1 MRSRKLFLGCFVI
14 FFSALIFCMPFVAH
28 TEAAYPEKPITM
40 IVVNSAGGGVDGL
53 NRAIASRLEKIL
65 GVPMVVKNETGSGG
79 RKGSISLFK
88 STPDGYTIG
97 MPHFA
102 AFLYDKV
109 LAGRELPIDY
119 EKFEVLM
126 RADTTE
132 FFILV
137 NKNSPY
143 KSIQD
148 FKMAGKP
155 IKFAGSGV
163 GNPSWLQPTALAS
176 VVGFKIGFVTGHKNL
191 REGALALARGD
202 VDASTGSFTHFRGVL
217 DDVRPLLYIS
227 GRKSNNLPK
236 VQNIVE
242 AGYPKLANLGVPWV
256 FAAPPGT
263 PKDKLKV
270 LRTALTKVATSD
282 EFLTWA
288 RSRGYNPSSQG
299 PEEFW
304 KSFAGMEQV
313 YIGMKPFMKKK

>member
-1 MRSRKLFLGCFVI
+1 MRSKKLFLGCFVI

-109 LAGRELPIDY
+109 LAGRKLPIDY

-176 VVGFKIGFVTGHKNL
+176 VVGFKISFVTGHKNL
-191 REGALALARGD
+191 REGALASLTFVECSMTFARLSIFP
-202 VDASTGSFTHFRGVL
+202 VENPTTCQKSRI
-217 DDVRPLLYIS
+217 LLRQAIRSWPTSVYP
-227 GRKSNNLPK
+227 GFLRLLQALPK
-236 VQNIVE
+236 TN
-242 AGYPKLANLGVPWV
+242 
-256 FAAPPGT
+256 
-263 PKDKLKV
+263 
-270 LRTALTKVATSD
+270 
-282 EFLTWA
+282 
-288 RSRGYNPSSQG
+288 
-299 PEEFW
+299 
-304 KSFAGMEQV
+304 
-313 YIGMKPFMKKK
+313 